1 MSFYN
6 TTNEQGQVLMSFKE
20 KASNQESAVLGVFET
35 YFRPLTWSDVQRL
48 LPVDMNEI
56 SIKRSIS
63 TLKSKGVLEKTTEKE
78 IGVYGKP
85 NYKYKLI

>member
-1 MSFYN
+1 MGYFNS
-6 TTNEQGQVLMSFKE
+6 TNETGQTLLSFTD
-20 KASNQESAVLGVFET
+20 KANNQEGIILDVFNT

-48 LPVDMNEI
+48 LPVSMNEI

-63 TLKSKGVLEKTTEKE
+63 CLKKKGILEKTSEKE
-78 IGVYGKP
+78 IGIYGKP